1 MRISDWSSDVCSSDL
16 GRMRAQTEAAL
27 GEADVVLFL
36 IDARAGVTPLD
47 KTIAQWLRVQPRPV
61 ILVANKVEGRA
72 TSEAGLSESYELGL
86 DEPVALSAE
95 HGEGMVE
102 LYDALRPYIDA
113 FVEARQIDAA
123 EDVEGED
130 SADGP
135 LKLAIIG
142 RPNAGKSTLIK
153 QIGRAH
159 V

>member
-1 MRISDWSSDVCSSDL
+1 
-16 GRMRAQTEAAL
+16 MRAQTEAAL

-95 HGEGMVE
+95 PGEGMGE
-102 LYDALRPYIDA
+102 LYDALRHSLDS
-113 FVEARQIDAA
+113 FVEARQITEVEAVGGDAR
-123 EDVEGED
+123 G
-130 SADGP
+130 DGTRNH
-135 LKLAIIG
+135 A
-142 RPNAGKSTLIK
+142 
-153 QIGRAH
+153 
-159 V
+159 

>member
-1 MRISDWSSDVCSSDL
+1 
-16 GRMRAQTEAAL
+16 MRAQTEAAL

-113 FVEARQIDAA
+113 FVEARQRSEEHTSELQSLMRKSYA
-123 EDVEGED
+123 VFC
-130 SADGP
+130 
-135 LKLAIIG
+135 LKKKKTQH
-142 RPNAGKSTLIK
+142 RPQAY
-153 QIGRAH
+153 
-159 V
+159 